1 VTGAELDGRP
11 LAVRL
16 RDGIARL
23 ASPYL

>member
-1 VTGAELDGRP
+1 VELEELLRRP
-11 LAVRL
+11 LAARL